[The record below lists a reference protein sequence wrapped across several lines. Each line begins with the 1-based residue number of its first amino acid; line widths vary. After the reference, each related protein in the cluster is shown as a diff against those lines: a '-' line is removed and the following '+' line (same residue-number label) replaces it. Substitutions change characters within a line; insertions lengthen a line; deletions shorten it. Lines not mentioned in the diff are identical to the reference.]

1 MSLKAHWKILLFLF
15 LATVLNYMDRQT
27 LSVSS
32 PLIQKE
38 FSLSNQQLG
47 LLFSAFFISY
57 AVSVALIGEF
67 IDRLSIRTAF
77 ICVVSWWSIATMLT
91 AFSKNFWYLF
101 GFRMLLGIGEA
112 GLWPATARLVSLY
125 MEAKDR
131 TLANSFYMAGGSL
144 GLVLIQPLMIWLSLA
159 HGWRVG
165 FFIIG
170 GLSSF
175 WLLAWVL
182 WFKPPAKPLVDET
195 RDVESAAATSWYPIV
210 RSARFWGFMLASFCG
225 NTTLYFLMNWLPT
238 FLIQDRHFVYNLK
251 LGGVILIPF
260 LGLDAGYMV
269 SGFTVLRLSR
279 NRPVLQ
285 VRRWALGL
293 AAVLTAS
300 ALIYTPFTQSQVV
313 AVIAL
318 FATTFGMAV
327 WNSNY
332 LTGVE
337 EISSVKPAAVAGVIG
352 SIGAVGG
359 AISLWLIG
367 LMSELP
373 GGFKSVFIM
382 IGLLILVG
390 SLGILLTEKRS
401 MVPAHAA
408 ALMQLEKKL

>member
-1 MSLKAHWKILLFLF
+1 MSLKAHWKVLLFLF

-38 FSLSNQQLG
+38 FSLSNEQLG

-77 ICVVSWWSIATMLT
+77 ICVVSWWSVATMLT
-91 AFSKNFWYLF
+91 AFSRNFWYLF
-101 GFRMLLGIGEA
+101 GFRLLLGIGEA

-170 GLSSF
+170 ALSSF

-182 WFKPPAKPLVDET
+182 WFKPPAKSP
-195 RDVESAAATSWYPIV
+195 VEVTGNVQATPASWLPIV

-238 FLIQDRHFVYNLK
+238 FLIQDRHFAYNLK

-260 LGLDAGYMV
+260 LGLDAGYMI
-269 SGFTVLRLSR
+269 SGFTVLRLSKS
-279 NRPVLQ
+279 RPVLQ
-285 VRRWALGL
+285 VRRWAIGI
-293 AAVLTAS
+293 AAVLTAA
-300 ALIYTPFTQSQVV
+300 ALIYTPFSKSQVV
-313 AVIAL
+313 AVGAL

-332 LTGVE
+332 LSGVE
-337 EISSVKPAAVAGVIG
+337 EISSAKPAAVAGVIG

-367 LMSELP
+367 LLSELP
-373 GGFKSVFIM
+373 GGFKSVFVM
-382 IGLLILVG
+382 IGILILVG

-401 MVPAHAA
+401 MGDPRTATF
-408 ALMQLEKKL
+408 MQLEKQL

>member
-1 MSLKAHWKILLFLF
+1 
-15 LATVLNYMDRQT
+15 
-27 LSVSS
+27 
-32 PLIQKE
+32 
-38 FSLSNQQLG
+38 
-47 LLFSAFFISY
+47 
-57 AVSVALIGEF
+57 
-67 IDRLSIRTAF
+67 
-77 ICVVSWWSIATMLT
+77 
-91 AFSKNFWYLF
+91 
-101 GFRMLLGIGEA
+101 
-112 GLWPATARLVSLY
+112 

-182 WFKPPAKPLVDET
+182 WFKPPATVVVDET
-195 RDVESAAATSWYPIV
+195 RRPEAEASWFPIV

-238 FLIQDRHFVYNLK
+238 FLVQDRHFAYNLK

-260 LGLDAGYMV
+260 LGLDAGYML
-269 SGFTVLRLSR
+269 SGFTVLRLSKS
-279 NRPVLQ
+279 RPVLQ

-293 AAVLTAS
+293 AALLTAA
-300 ALIYTPFTQSQVV
+300 ALIYTPFSKSQVV
-313 AVIAL
+313 AVMAL

-332 LTGVE
+332 LSGVE
-337 EISSVKPAAVAGVIG
+337 EISSVKPASVAGVIG
-352 SIGAVGG
+352 SVGAVGG
-359 AISLWLIG
+359 AVSLPLIG
-367 LMSELP
+367 KLSELP
-373 GGFKSVFIM
+373 GGFTSVFVM

-390 SLGILLTEKRS
+390 SLGILLTEKKAS
-401 MVPAHAA
+401 GAPHATTVE
-408 ALMQLEKKL
+408 QLTT

>member
-1 MSLKAHWKILLFLF
+1 MSLRAHWKVLLFLF

-47 LLFSAFFISY
+47 LLFSAFFMSY

-77 ICVVSWWSIATMLT
+77 ICVVSWWSVATMLT
-91 AFSKNFWYLF
+91 AFSRNFWYLF

-131 TLANSFYMAGGSL
+131 TLANSFYMAGGSF
-144 GLVLIQPLMIWLSLA
+144 GLVLLQPLMIWLSLA

-165 FFIIG
+165 FLIIG

-182 WFKPPAKPLVDET
+182 WFKPPAKPLVDEG
-195 RDVESAAATSWYPIV
+195 RDPASTAGSWYPIV

-238 FLIQDRHFVYNLK
+238 FLIQDRHFTYNLK

-279 NRPVLQ
+279 SRAVLQ
-285 VRRWALGL
+285 VRRWAIGLGGL
-293 AAVLTAS
+293 LTAA
-300 ALIYTPFTQSQVV
+300 ALISTPFTQSQVLAV
-313 AVIAL
+313 AAL

-332 LTGVE
+332 LSGVE

-401 MVPAHAA
+401 LVAVHTSTFI
-408 ALMQLEKKL
+408 QLEKEL